1 MLPSDVVLETLA
13 KLSISPKVVSHEP
26 VTNAST
32 WTEALKTE
40 DASSFELTKTLILK
54 PKTAKTAPVT
64 PVVVIALEST
74 ETNATALGKKLS
86 LKDCRF
92 ANEELLSETFGATK
106 ENVSPFSLSHVQDLS
121 LIHLVLDAALPAN
134 TPLAFHPNAAEQTV
148 FVTVEELKKYLES
161 IGKEFVEI
169 DFKALAAAKP
179 TGEKKPAAGAAS
191 PKAPKAKKEGKV
203 LNRVGGKSINARG
216 SENERGKNR
225 SKMSL
230 DHVRFTRFYYHYSCC
245 FYRGSQSNGS
255 WL

>member
-1 MLPSDVVLETLA
+1 MPPSDVVLETLA

-32 WTEALKTE
+32 WTEALKTQ
-40 DASSFELTKTLILK
+40 DASTFELTKTLILK
-54 PKTAKTAPVT
+54 PKTAKTAATT

-74 ETNATALGKKLS
+74 ETNATAIGKKLS

-106 ENVSPFSLSHVQDLS
+106 ENVSPFSLSQVQDLS

-148 FVTVEELKKYLES
+148 FVTVEELKKYFES

-179 TGEKKPAAGAAS
+179 TGEKKPAAAAAAS
-191 PKAPKAKKEGKV
+191 KAPKAKKEGK
-203 LNRVGGKSINARG
+203 LIDEMNSCKRER
-216 SENERGKNR
+216 ETWRNERVKVKVNVGKINQNQ
-225 SKMSL
+225 
-230 DHVRFTRFYYHYSCC
+230 VRLLTR
-245 FYRGSQSNGS
+245 
-255 WL
+255 L